1 MSWLIPFFWLAN
13 LALLSFFLLKLRRD
27 FELSAKRK
35 AFEEDKKER
44 HRQAKE
50 AKITA
55 QQQQEDSMQVS
66 PVASSEQDRSEQE
79 PGVTKEF
86 PV

>member
-1 MSWLIPFFWLAN
+1 MNWLIPFFWLAN
-13 LALLSFFLLKLRRD
+13 LALLSVVLFKLRRD

-50 AKITA
+50 AKIRA
-55 QQQQEDSMQVS
+55 QQPQEDVLQVS
-66 PVASSEQDRSEQE
+66 PVAIIEADPSEQE
-79 PGVTKEF
+79 VGVTK
-86 PV
+86 

>member
-1 MSWLIPFFWLAN
+1 MNWLIPFFWLAN
-13 LALLSFFLLKLRRD
+13 LALLSLFLFKLRRD

-50 AKITA
+50 AKIRA
-55 QQQQEDSMQVS
+55 QQPQEDSMQVS
-66 PVASSEQDRSEQE
+66 PVTSSEQDRSEQGL
-79 PGVTKEF
+79 GVTKEF

>member
-1 MSWLIPFFWLAN
+1 MNWLIPFFWLAN

-27 FELSAKRK
+27 FELSSKRK

-44 HRQAKE
+44 RRQAKE
-50 AKITA
+50 ARIRA

-66 PVASSEQDRSEQE
+66 PVTSSEQDRSEQGL
-79 PGVTKEF
+79 GVTKEF